1 MFRNNPSNIF
11 NSFIL
16 SNFVH
21 LFIFPCSQ
29 RRRFGSSRRP
39 GERITLGGGGHGHY
53 PLDYDY
59 YDSGDDHNLIFYN
72 HNSIGNVKRFTSK
85 ASTCVGYIR

>member
-1 MFRNNPSNIF
+1 MYKNSSSNI
-11 NSFIL
+11 S
-16 SNFVH
+16 VH
-21 LFIFPCSQ
+21 EINIHFEHSIYKLQ

-59 YDSGDDHNLIFYN
+59 YDTGDDHNLIFYQ
-72 HNSIGNVKRFTSK
+72 HNSIGNYQHTLSNK
-85 ASTCVGYIR
+85 Y

>member
-1 MFRNNPSNIF
+1 MK
-11 NSFIL
+11 L
-16 SNFVH
+16 K
-21 LFIFPCSQ
+21 FIFKHSIYKLQ

-59 YDSGDDHNLIFYN
+59 YDTGDDHNLIFYQ
-72 HNSIGNVKRFTSK
+72 HNSIGNYQHNFSNKYKYRYNNLNDNDLYRT
-85 ASTCVGYIR
+85 ASD